1 MSAPEIF
8 KKYDH
13 NNNGCLE
20 YNEMVDILRQLQHQ
34 FGENFAE
41 VGICVALL
49 LIIRQFLVIL
59 YPSSD
64 RCAFTARHPR
74 PCFAVP
80 SQENARDMWLKCV
93 AIQIEVCRDCASLSV
108 DLDASV
114 EGSPN

>member
-41 VGICVALL
+41 VAICSALL
-49 LIIRQFLVIL
+49 LVTL
-59 YPSSD
+59 
-64 RCAFTARHPR
+64 
-74 PCFAVP
+74 
-80 SQENARDMWLKCV
+80 
-93 AIQIEVCRDCASLSV
+93 
-108 DLDASV
+108 
-114 EGSPN
+114 